1 MATEDGFFKVLRD
14 DYRKHGGFRNLA
26 LFAIVT
32 YRFGQWVDL
41 QPYLIRVFLTRV
53 YGLMSL
59 WVEFATDIT
68 ISKEVQT
75 GKGLHLIH
83 SGNIRI
89 HPRAIIGDCVGIMHD
104 VTIGETMGRE
114 GVPVI
119 GNHVFIA
126 TGAKILGPVK
136 VGDGAHIGPN
146 SVVLS
151 DVPAGA
157 TAMGVPARVVPAWS
171 NNNSN
176 QNNISNK
183 TD

>member
-1 MATEDGFFKVLRD
+1 MATEDGFLNTLRD
-14 DYRKHGGFRNLA
+14 DYRNHGGFRNLA

-41 QPYLIRVFLTRV
+41 QPSLVRIPLSKLYA
-53 YGLMSL
+53 LMSL
-59 WVEFATDIT
+59 WVELATDIT
-68 ISKEVQT
+68 ISKEVKI
-75 GKGLHLIH
+75 GKRPHLIH

-89 HPRAIIGDCVGIMHD
+89 HPRAIIGDYVGIMHD

-136 VGDGAHIGPN
+136 IGDGAHIGPN

-171 NNNSN
+171 NNNQSN
-176 QNNISNK
+176 TSSK
-183 TD
+183 AV

>member
-1 MATEDGFFKVLRD
+1 MATEDGFFKIIRD

-26 LFAIVT
+26 LFAIIT

-41 QPYLIRVFLTRV
+41 QPYLLRIFLTRI

-59 WVEFATDIT
+59 WVELATDIT
-68 ISKEVQT
+68 ISKEVQI
-75 GKGLHLIH
+75 GKEPHLIH

-89 HPRAIIGDCVGIMHD
+89 HPKAIIGDYVGIMHD

-171 NNNSN
+171 NNNN
-176 QNNISNK
+176 QTNTSNK